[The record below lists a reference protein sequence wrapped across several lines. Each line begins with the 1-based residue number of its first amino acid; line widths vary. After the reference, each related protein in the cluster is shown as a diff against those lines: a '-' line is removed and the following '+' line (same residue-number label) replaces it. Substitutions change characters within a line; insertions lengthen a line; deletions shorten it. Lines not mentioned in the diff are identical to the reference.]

1 MITLNLP
8 IGTEIS
14 TVPNRII
21 IFDGAYSHNRTLVVQ
36 DDKDNKQRYVWH
48 FKTSLKY
55 DNSSSINYYIL
66 PIMPVLCSKLAY
78 YANIMLNAL
87 AYLLCL
93 KLCWNN

>member
-14 TVPNRII
+14 TVLNQII
-21 IFDGAYSHNRTLVVQ
+21 IFEGAYSHNRSLLQ

-55 DNSSSINYYIL
+55 DTSSSINCSIL
-66 PIMPVLCSKLAY
+66 PIMPVLCWKLAY
-78 YANIMLNAL
+78 YASILLNAL

>member
-14 TVPNRII
+14 TVLNQII
-21 IFDGAYSHNRTLVVQ
+21 IFDGAYSHNRSLLQ
-36 DDKDNKQRYVWH
+36 DKKQRYVWH

-55 DNSSSINYYIL
+55 ETSSSINYYIL
-66 PIMPVLCSKLAY
+66 HIMPVLCSKLAY
-78 YANIMLNAL
+78 YSNIMLNAL

-93 KLCWNN
+93 QLCWNN

>member
-14 TVPNRII
+14 TVLNQII
-21 IFDGAYSHNRTLVVQ
+21 IFDGAYSHNRSLLQ

-55 DNSSSINYYIL
+55 ETSSSINYYIL
-66 PIMPVLCSKLAY
+66 HIMPVLCSKLAY

-93 KLCWNN
+93 QLCWNN

>member
-1 MITLNLP
+1 MMTLNLP

-14 TVPNRII
+14 TVLNQII
-21 IFDGAYSHNRTLVVQ
+21 IFDGAYSHNGSLVQ

-55 DNSSSINYYIL
+55 DTSSSINFYIL

>member
-8 IGTEIS
+8 IATEIS
-14 TVPNRII
+14 TVLNQII
-21 IFDGAYSHNRTLVVQ
+21 IFDGAHNHNRSLVQ
-36 DDKDNKQRYVWH
+36 DDKDNKLRYVWH

-55 DNSSSINYYIL
+55 DTSSSINCYIL
-66 PIMPVLCSKLAY
+66 PIMPVLCLKLAC
-78 YANIMLNAL
+78 YASIMLNAL

>member
-14 TVPNRII
+14 TVLNQII
-21 IFDGAYSHNRTLVVQ
+21 IFDGAYSHNRSLVQ
-36 DDKDNKQRYVWH
+36 DNKDNKQRYVWH

-55 DNSSSINYYIL
+55 DTSSSINCYIL
-66 PIMPVLCSKLAY
+66 PIMPVLCLMLAC

>member
-14 TVPNRII
+14 TVLNQTI
-21 IFDGAYSHNRTLVVQ
+21 IFDGAYSHNRSLLQ
-36 DDKDNKQRYVWH
+36 DNKHRYVWH

-55 DNSSSINYYIL
+55 ETSSSINYYIL
-66 PIMPVLCSKLAY
+66 HIMPVLCSKLAY
-78 YANIMLNAL
+78 YASIMLNAL

>member
-14 TVPNRII
+14 TVLNQII
-21 IFDGAYSHNRTLVVQ
+21 IFDGAYSHNRSLVQ
-36 DDKDNKQRYVWH
+36 DYKDNKQRYVRH

-55 DNSSSINYYIL
+55 DTSSSINYYIL

-78 YANIMLNAL
+78 YAIIMLNAL

>member
-14 TVPNRII
+14 TVLNQII
-21 IFDGAYSHNRTLVVQ
+21 IFDGAYSHNRSLVQ

-55 DNSSSINYYIL
+55 DTSSSINCYIL
-66 PIMPVLCSKLAY
+66 PIVPVLYSKV
-78 YANIMLNAL
+78 MLE
-87 AYLLCL
+87 
-93 KLCWNN
+93 